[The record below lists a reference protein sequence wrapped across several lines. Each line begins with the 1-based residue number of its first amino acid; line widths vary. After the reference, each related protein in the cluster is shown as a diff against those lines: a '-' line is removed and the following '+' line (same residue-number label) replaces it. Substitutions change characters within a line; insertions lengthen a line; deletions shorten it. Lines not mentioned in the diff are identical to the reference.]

1 MRASAPITRDLLL
14 IGGGH
19 AHALLLKMWGMTP
32 LPGVRLTLVNPD
44 PTAPYTGMLPG
55 FVAGHYEQDEVEID
69 LVKLAR
75 FAGARLILG
84 HVGALPCRLL
94 LACGRVL
101 VLGLPRGNVR
111 LGARARDERVLGAV
125 RAGPLLRGRLDVR
138 DLRAVPGRYAGRR
151 HGPRDLRVRPLPRRQ
166 LVRGGRLGAHRLPA
180 RLVLPAQ
187 QQRADALPER
197 DLLGRQRPRQRGA
210 VHYLPPGELLRRGQ
224 LLARRVPSWVIRE
237 YHRARDVLLLGPL
250 ARRHVLA
257 GVDVAAPALPG
268 RHIRRLAW
276 P

>member
-1 MRASAPITRDLLL
+1 MVGGRRRELRALS
-14 IGGGH
+14 GGLH
-19 AHALLLKMWGMTP
+19 LRP
-32 LPGVRLTLVNPD
+32 
-44 PTAPYTGMLPG
+44 
-55 FVAGHYEQDEVEID
+55 
-69 LVKLAR
+69 
-75 FAGARLILG
+75 RLILG

-94 LACGRVL
+94 LARGRVL

-111 LGARARDERVLGAV
+111 LCACARDERVLGAV

-138 DLRAVPGRYAGRR
+138 DLRAVPGRNAGRR

-166 LVRGGRLGAHRLPA
+166 LVRGGRLGAHCLPA

-210 VHYLPPGELLRRGQ
+210 VHYLPPGEFLRRGQ
-224 LLARRVPSWVIRE
+224 LLARRVSSWVVRE
-237 YHRARDVLLLGPL
+237 YHGARDVLLLGPF
-250 ARRHVLA
+250 AHRHILA
-257 GVDVAAPALPG
+257 GVDVAAPALSG

-276 P
+276 PERRELLGRLPRGLLLR